1 VRDTRPAMSEENV
14 EVVRRAFM
22 ATLEEDWETAL
33 AAHDPEVEIHDFDI
47 PDAGIYRGRDGF
59 IAWLKGWGDGWESW
73 RLEDIEFRDAGGEQV
88 IALFRMIATGGRSG
102 LELERDDA
110 ITYLVR
116 DGKIVRQEYF
126 NDQRAA
132 LEAVGLRD

>member
-1 VRDTRPAMSEENV
+1 MSEENV
-14 EVVRRAFM
+14 EVVRHAFM